1 MMEDGAQQDTA
12 LEEGWSRRRRE
23 KTFDGE
29 LLSELEIGTRGCS
42 AGTGSWEAW
51 GFRRDWTG
59 L

>member
-12 LEEGWSRRRRE
+12 LEEGWSRRQRE

-29 LLSELEIGTRGCS
+29 LLSELEIGTRDVVLWQGAGRHGDS
-42 AGTGSWEAW
+42 GGTG
-51 GFRRDWTG
+51 